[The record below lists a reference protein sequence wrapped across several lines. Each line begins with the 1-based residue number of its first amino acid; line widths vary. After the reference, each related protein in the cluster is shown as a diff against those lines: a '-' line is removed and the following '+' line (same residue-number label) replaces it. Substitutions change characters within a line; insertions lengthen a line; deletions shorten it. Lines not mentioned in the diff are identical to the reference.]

1 MDWGLISG
9 CTSLVGLIVSLIRIG
24 EWKAK
29 QEVKIENVMERL
41 ENSDGKMEAI
51 AVLQSQQNL
60 VLTEIKTKLEFLIE
74 NKTTRKKS
82 DAR

>member
-9 CTSLVGLIVSLIRIG
+9 ATALIGLILSMIRLG

-29 QEVKIENVMERL
+29 QEVHL
-41 ENSDGKMEAI
+41 ENLEKRFESSDGKIEAL

-60 VLTEIKTKLEFLIE
+60 VLTEIKTRLEFLIE
-74 NKTTRKKS
+74 NKMKRKKS
-82 DAR
+82 DV

>member
-9 CTSLVGLIVSLIRIG
+9 CTSLVGLIISLVRIG
-24 EWKAK
+24 EWKAR
-29 QEVKIENVMERL
+29 QEVKIENVVERV

-74 NKTTRKKS
+74 NKTRRKKAN
-82 DAR
+82 D

>member
-1 MDWGLISG
+1 MIDWGLISG
-9 CTSLVGLIVSLIRIG
+9 CTSLIGLIISLVRIG
-24 EWKAK
+24 EWKAR
-29 QEVKIENVMERL
+29 QEVKIENVVERI

-74 NKTTRKKS
+74 NKTKRKKA
-82 DAR
+82 DG

>member
-1 MDWGLISG
+1 MDWGVISG
-9 CTSLVGLIVSLIRIG
+9 CTSLVGLIISLVRIG
-24 EWKAK
+24 EWKAR
-29 QEVKIENVMERL
+29 QEVKIENVVERV

-74 NKTTRKKS
+74 NKTRRKKAN
-82 DAR
+82 D

>member
-1 MDWGLISG
+1 MDWGVISG
-9 CTSLVGLIVSLIRIG
+9 CTSLVGLIISLVRIG
-24 EWKAK
+24 EWKAR
-29 QEVKIENVMERL
+29 QEVKIENVVERI

-74 NKTTRKKS
+74 NKTRRKKAN
-82 DAR
+82 D

>member
-9 CTSLVGLIVSLIRIG
+9 CTALVGLIVSLIRIG

-29 QEVKIENVMERL
+29 QEVRIENIKDGL
-41 ENSDGKMEAI
+41 ESSDSKIEAI

-60 VLTEIKTKLEFLIE
+60 ILTEIKTKLEFLIE
-74 NKTTRKKS
+74 HKTTRKKA
-82 DAR
+82 DVR

>member
-74 NKTTRKKS
+74 NKITRKKS

>member
-9 CTSLVGLIVSLIRIG
+9 CTSLVGLIISLVRIG
-24 EWKAK
+24 EWKAR
-29 QEVKIENVMERL
+29 QEVKIENVVERI

-74 NKTTRKKS
+74 NKTRRKKAN
-82 DAR
+82 D